1 MRGALHPREDD
12 KPVGFR
18 PLGVSP
24 GGVSMT
30 RRVPAG
36 AETGPVLDEPAPSV
50 GANLRR
56 LRSRRGLSLERLAQ
70 RSGVSR
76 AMLSQIELGHS
87 APTITLLWKIA
98 RALDVPFSALIA
110 ERGVSAPTVL
120 SASNAKLLTNREAT
134 FSSRALFPFDQPRRT
149 EFYELR
155 LKAAGEERA
164 PPHPPGTLENLV
176 VTTGA
181 VEIDVEGETHRLCTG
196 DAIVFT
202 ADVPHRYRNVGPIDA
217 VMYLVMT
224 YADDVG

>member
-1 MRGALHPREDD
+1 MRGAIHPREDD
-12 KPVGFR
+12 KPVGLR
-18 PLGVSP
+18 PLG
-24 GGVSMT
+24 GAAAGVSMP
-30 RRVPAG
+30 RQVPAG

-50 GANLRR
+50 GVNLRR

-87 APTITLLWKIA
+87 APTITLLWKVA
-98 RALDVPFSALIA
+98 RALEVTFSTLIT
-110 ERGVSAPTVL
+110 ERGVAAPRVL
-120 SASNAKLLTNREAT
+120 SARNAKLLTNREAT

-176 VTTGA
+176 VTSGA
-181 VEIDVEGETHRLCTG
+181 VEIEVEGETHRLCTG
-196 DAIVFT
+196 DAILFT
-202 ADVPHRYRNVGPIDA
+202 ADVPHRYRNPGPIDA

>member
-1 MRGALHPREDD
+1 MRGAIRPREDGQ
-12 KPVGFR
+12 PVGV
-18 PLGVSP
+18 PPAGVSSA
-24 GGVSMT
+24 GVSMT
-30 RRVPAG
+30 RRLPFGSESSPAI
-36 AETGPVLDEPAPSV
+36 DEPAPSV

-87 APTITLLWKIA
+87 APTITLLWKVA
-98 RALDVPFSALIA
+98 RALEVTFSTLIT
-110 ERGVSAPTVL
+110 ERGITAPRVL
-120 SASNAKLLTNREAT
+120 SARNAKLLTNQEAT

-155 LKAAGEERA
+155 LNAAGEERA

-181 VEIDVEGETHRLCTG
+181 VEIEVEGEIHRLGTG
-196 DAIVFT
+196 DAILFT
-202 ADVPHRYRNVGPIDA
+202 ADVPHRYRNTGPIDA

-224 YADDVG
+224 YADNVG